1 MPDAQCTKKVADVG
15 VIDVDA
21 AIGDDPRASGDGPAA
36 TTAVGL
42 RPAPRVSD
50 CNASRVTTMNAS
62 QITELTATVA
72 VRVPRDD
79 GENLVEN
86 ARRRLER
93 AEAVEAVHVEE
104 MCGIEPALAA
114 TVVQLEVVLDVEFAV
129 DEPTVRDELVETP
142 GTERVER
149 LQPA

>member
-1 MPDAQCTKKVADVG
+1 
-15 VIDVDA
+15 
-21 AIGDDPRASGDGPAA
+21 
-36 TTAVGL
+36 
-42 RPAPRVSD
+42 
-50 CNASRVTTMNAS
+50 MNAT

-86 ARRRLER
+86 ARRRLAR
-93 AEAVEAVHVEE
+93 AEAVEAVRVEE

-114 TVVQLEVVLDVEFAV
+114 TVVRLEVVLDVEFAV
-129 DEPTVRDELVETP
+129 DEPTVRDELVDTP

>member
-1 MPDAQCTKKVADVG
+1 
-15 VIDVDA
+15 
-21 AIGDDPRASGDGPAA
+21 
-36 TTAVGL
+36 
-42 RPAPRVSD
+42 
-50 CNASRVTTMNAS
+50 MNAS

-93 AEAVEAVHVEE
+93 AEAVESVHVEE

-114 TVVQLEVVLDVEFAV
+114 TVVRLEVVLDVEVAV
-129 DEPTVRDELVETP
+129 DEPTVRNELVATP